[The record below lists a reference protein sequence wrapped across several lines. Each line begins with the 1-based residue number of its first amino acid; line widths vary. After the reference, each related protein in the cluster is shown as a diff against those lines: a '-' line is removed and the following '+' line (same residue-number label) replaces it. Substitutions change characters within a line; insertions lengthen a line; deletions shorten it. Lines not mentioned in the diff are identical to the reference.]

1 MYMPPL
7 PKNRFLRGIYLM
19 VQRYLRHDVG
29 IHSAALAFYLLFT
42 IFPFLIFISA
52 LLGLLHLDVVEIL
65 RALQEILPAQ
75 IVEFLDVYLTYVG
88 ENSSLRL
95 MLFGLFFSIYFPAR
109 AANSLMRSVR
119 IAYHLGPPRGAVWQ
133 LCKTLIYTLLLMI
146 TIALTVMLMTV
157 SDRLLAYAVAHF
169 HLPPFLSL
177 IHI

>member
-52 LLGLLHLDVVEIL
+52 LLGLLHLDVAEIL
-65 RALQEILPAQ
+65 QALREILPLE
-75 IVEFLDVYLTYVG
+75 IVDFIDVYLTYVG

-95 MLFGLFFSIYFPAR
+95 MLFGLFWRRSNRWGALAGMVSGGVMVFIWKFLIAPMGGVWGIYELLPAFVVSSIAI
-109 AANSLMRSVR
+109 V
-119 IAYHLGPPRGAVWQ
+119 
-133 LCKTLIYTLLLMI
+133 
-146 TIALTVMLMTV
+146 TV
-157 SDRLLAYAVAHF
+157 SLATA
-169 HLPPFLSL
+169 PPAQEIVQTFDE
-177 IHI
+177 I

>member
-52 LLGLLHLDVVEIL
+52 LLGLLHLDVAEIL
-65 RALQEILPAQ
+65 QALREILPLE
-75 IVEFLDVYLTYVG
+75 IVDFIDVYLTYVG

-109 AANSLMRSVR
+109 QPTPSCAPCAS
-119 IAYHLGPPRGAVWQ
+119 PTTW
-133 LCKTLIYTLLLMI
+133 
-146 TIALTVMLMTV
+146 
-157 SDRLLAYAVAHF
+157 DRPGVPYGSCAKR
-169 HLPPFLSL
+169 
-177 IHI
+177 